1 MHNPDA
7 DNARIDKEISNSD
20 YSEHN
25 LIVYPDLDAFAKI
38 YSHHTK
44 EAIEKNNDFV
54 IIAST
59 YETIDTV
66 KKQLENHGVD
76 ASKYIKDGSL
86 IIIDSV
92 KGYHSPDVY
101 GVIKLVKSLQQRAE
115 KEGKNGITD
124 FADTGSFFML
134 DRIKQLMDYELSV
147 PKKMDLKFRAFCCYH
162 QGDFGRLTEEQQRM
176 MIEHHN
182 RPLIVQK

>member
-1 MHNPDA
+1 MQSHHS
-7 DNARIDKEISNSD
+7 EISDSD

-25 LIVYPDLDAFAKI
+25 LLVYPDLNTFSKI
-38 YSHHTK
+38 YSQHTR

-54 IIAST
+54 IIATT
-59 YETIDTV
+59 YQAIDAV
-66 KKQLENHGVD
+66 KKQLEYNGVD

-92 KGYHSPDVY
+92 RGYHMPDVY
-101 GVIKLVKSLQQRAE
+101 GVIKLVKSLQMRAE

-134 DRIKQLMDYELSV
+134 EKVKQLLEYETSV

-162 QGDFGRLTEEQQRM
+162 QEDFGTLTKEQQRLM
-176 MIEHHN
+176 TEHHN
-182 RPLIVQK
+182 RSIFVPSA